1 MIDEKPGRVQVLF
14 DLRQAKSIPAH
25 APMIAIRSGMLTK
38 ANTGRVAVVTTD
50 MVAEI
55 LAGVAARITHHDIR
69 FFSLCQTA
77 LAYLEADTAQPSLR

>member
-1 MIDEKPGRVQVLF
+1 MIDEKPGRGEGVLGP
-14 DLRQAKSIPAH
+14 RQAQRIPAP
-25 APMIAIRSGMLTK
+25 APLVGRSFGVGAK
-38 ANTGRVAVVTTD
+38 ANTGGVGVVTTD